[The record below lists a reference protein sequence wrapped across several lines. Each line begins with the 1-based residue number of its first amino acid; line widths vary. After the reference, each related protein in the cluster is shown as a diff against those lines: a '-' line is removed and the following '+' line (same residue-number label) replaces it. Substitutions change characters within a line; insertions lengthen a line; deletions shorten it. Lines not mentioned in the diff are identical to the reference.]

1 MKLHPTCLGVFQTRG
16 GRQVS
21 IFEMNSNGTGTGM
34 LLPVSLQGEP
44 DCGHIWRASGEYSAS
59 HIGVP
64 HMNDL
69 IDKST
74 DVPKRPEDYTTAK

>member
-1 MKLHPTCLGVFQTRG
+1 MKVHPLQLGVFQTRG

-21 IFEMNSNGTGTGM
+21 IFQINADGTGTGM
-34 LLPVSLQGEP
+34 ILPINAQGEP
-44 DCGHIWRASGEYSAS
+44 DTGHTWRASGEYSAS

-69 IDKST
+69 VEKST
-74 DVPKRPEDYTTAK
+74 DTPKLLSDYLQAK